1 MGTEMMFDPE
11 VGHVEIINDTGVS
24 NDAVIGA
31 LQSQAPEVAALV
43 RWTNDTKLPPS
54 RRGGLF
60 ERDRYVTP
68 DSPRDQ
74 MKVAYHASETDDVVS
89 GVIESTE
96 ALAFAK
102 MSIDTDDEDQT
113 DVWNQ
118 IAEELDMDRRLREM
132 WKEDF
137 TVSQFICATWWG
149 TRSYKVR
156 GKTDKGV
163 TRKKTFEN
171 MTVPIGLTMLDPLK
185 VVPVGNLLFNKEM
198 LAFQA
203 DSGAEHDL
211 FQAVI
216 NGEKEDEVISQ
227 LMVGKYQPD
236 NTERKLLGQDG
247 IQTERLFLLNP
258 ANVWRHHDT
267 KMQYQRYAPLRMR
280 SVFELLDLKTQLRAM
295 DRAHLLGGTNFIV
308 LVKKGD
314 KDRPAKPGEIAAL
327 QSNVRSLARVPVI
340 VGDDRLSIEI
350 ITPKTDNTLQPERY
364 NGLDARITARLFQM
378 FMTGNFAAGA
388 KGDDSVKLAKIV
400 ARGLESRRHMI
411 RRSVEQHVLFPTQH
425 ANVDFTERPKLR
437 FHPKRIALDF
447 DPTYA
452 TFLLDVFDRGPFS
465 MESLLE
471 EIDYDLVVEYRRR
484 KAEAAKYEEVLQPR
498 AAPGASN
505 LGAGSVDPKAAG
517 RQQGGLK
524 GGGGAAPGSGQ
535 GQPAKNPAKKSDPK
549 RKTQT

>member
-1 MGTEMMFDPE
+1 MGTEFMFDPE
-11 VGHVEIINDTGVS
+11 SDSVQILNDSGVS
-24 NDAVIGA
+24 NEAVFSA
-31 LQSQAPEVAALV
+31 LQDQNPEVAALV
-43 RWTNDTKLPPS
+43 RWSSDMKMPTS

-60 ERDRYVTP
+60 ERDRYVVP
-68 DSPRDQ
+68 DNIKEQ

-96 ALAFAK
+96 ALAFSK
-102 MSIDTDDEDQT
+102 MSIDAEDEDQT

-118 IAEELDMDRRLREM
+118 IAEGLDMDRRLREM
-132 WKEDF
+132 WREDF
-137 TVSQFICATWWG
+137 IVSQFICAVWWG
-149 TRSYKVR
+149 TRSFKVR
-156 GKTDKGV
+156 GRSDKGV
-163 TRKKTFEN
+163 QRKKKFDN
-171 MTVPIGLTMLDPLK
+171 MTVPIGITMLDPMK
-185 VVPVGNLLFNKEM
+185 VVPVGNLLFNQEQ
-198 LAFQA
+198 LAYQA
-203 DSGAEHDL
+203 DSGYEYDM

-216 NGEKEDEVISQ
+216 NGDKEDETIRQ
-227 LMVGKYQPD
+227 LMVGKYVVD
-236 NTERKLLGQDG
+236 DAERRLLGQDG
-247 IQTERLFLLNP
+247 IATERLFLLNP
-258 ANVWRHHDT
+258 NNVWRHADT
-267 KMQYQRYAPLRMR
+267 KAQYQRYAPLRMR
-280 SVFELLDLKTQLRAM
+280 SIFELLDLKTQLRAM

-308 LVKKGD
+308 LIKKGD
-314 KDRPAKPGEIAAL
+314 KDRPAKPGEIASL
-327 QSNVRSLARVPVI
+327 QRQVRTLARVPVI

-350 ITPKTDNTLQPERY
+350 ITPKTDNTLAPEKY

-400 ARGLESRRHMI
+400 ARGLESRRHLI
-411 RRSVEQHVLFPTQH
+411 RRSIEQHILQPT
-425 ANVDFTERPKLR
+425 FTVNEQFTDKPKLR

-484 KAEAAKYEEVLQPR
+484 KAEDDKYGDVLQPR

-505 LGAGSVDPKAAG
+505 LGAGAADPKSAG
-517 RQQGGLK
+517 RQQGGIK

-535 GQPAKNPAKKSDPK
+535 GQPARNPARKSGPSGST
-549 RKTQT
+549 RK